1 MIIFGFVITILLGLI
16 IGSFLNVVIYRL
28 PIMMKREWHLQSC
41 DILGHT
47 STWNHAEISL
57 ITPNSHCPQCQ
68 TPIKP
73 WHNIP
78 VISYLLLG
86 GRCKQ
91 CSAKISCR
99 YLIIELLTGLASGI
113 TFWRFGYTW
122 QMGLLLV
129 LSWGLIAASAID
141 IAEHFIPDTITL
153 SLLWLGL
160 LANVFFVF
168 TSPGN
173 AILGALIG
181 YLLFWCI
188 AKLFYLIRKKE
199 GLGHGD
205 FKLLALFG
213 GWIGM
218 WPILN
223 IVIFSSILG
232 IIVSLGFIFSKK
244 INFSSQIPFG
254 PFLALGGWCTI
265 VFGDFI
271 TNAILRF

>member
-1 MIIFGFVITILLGLI
+1 MIIFGFIIVILLGFI
-16 IGSFLNVVIYRL
+16 IGSFLNVVIYRM
-28 PIMMKREWHLQSC
+28 PIMMKREWHTQSC
-41 DILGHT
+41 EILGQAN
-47 STWNHAEISL
+47 SWDQADISL
-57 ITPNSHCPQCQ
+57 ITPNSHCPHCK

-78 VISYLLLG
+78 VLSYLLLG
-86 GRCKQ
+86 GCCKH
-91 CSAKISCR
+91 CSAKISYR
-99 YLIIELLTGLASGI
+99 YLIIELLTGLVSGI

-122 QMGLLLV
+122 QMGLV
-129 LSWGLIAASAID
+129 LILGWGLIAASAID
-141 IAEHFIPDTITL
+141 IAEQFIPDVITL

-160 LANVFFVF
+160 LANVFFAF
-168 TSPGN
+168 ISPGN
-173 AILGALIG
+173 AILGAIIG

-199 GLGHGD
+199 GLGYGD

-213 GWIGM
+213 AWIGM

-223 IVIFSSILG
+223 IVILSSILG
-232 IIVSLGFIFSKK
+232 ILISIGFIFSKK
-244 INFSSQIPFG
+244 LNFSSQIPFG